1 MRASRTL
8 SPLFACLVLVAC
20 RGEAERRGE
29 PSAAASGSQAA
40 VKADSHGAPAAP
52 ASSWAIASASAPTAA
67 APAPSASAPLPT
79 EPLARAE
86 FAATKL
92 GTTLKSKLHDALDAG
107 GTVGAIDVCANEAQN
122 VVAEVR
128 KETGVTVG
136 RASTKLRNAKDA
148 APEWVAT
155 WLKAQGTRGVGGAVG
170 VREIV
175 DVKDDKGTKKVAHVL
190 RPIGIESACLG
201 CHGDPA
207 SILPGVKSV
216 LSSKYPSDQATG
228 YKTGDLRG
236 ALWAEYPVAP

>member
-1 MRASRTL
+1 M
-8 SPLFACLVLVAC
+8 
-20 RGEAERRGE
+20 
-29 PSAAASGSQAA
+29 
-40 VKADSHGAPAAP
+40 
-52 ASSWAIASASAPTAA
+52 
-67 APAPSASAPLPT
+67 
-79 EPLARAE
+79 
-86 FAATKL
+86 KL
-92 GTTLKSKLHDALDAG
+92 GATLKGKLRDALDVG

-148 APEWVAT
+148 PPEWVAA
-155 WLKAQGTRGVGGAVG
+155 WLKAQGTHGVGGVVG

-175 DVKDDKGTKKVAHVL
+175 DGKDGKKVAHVL

-207 SILPGVKSV
+207 TILPGVKTV
-216 LSSKYPSDQATG
+216 LASKYPNDAATG